1 MSRAVGERQLRGTL
15 AAAALCF
22 FALQVNFF
30 ALNLALS
37 DIAADLDTTVTSLQW
52 VLSGYMIS
60 VACTFIATGRLG
72 DILGRRLMLLIG
84 VAVFGLASLI
94 GGAAPNET
102 VLILARLLQGVG
114 AAAMFTVGIA
124 SVTNTFPRARLQAA
138 IGIVFAA
145 GGLGSA
151 LGPVLGGVLTEFTT
165 WRMVLWV
172 NVPIAVAILLLTW
185 TSVPESR
192 DETAPRRIDVAG
204 LALITGGLLLAIFGI
219 DSAQDDGWA
228 SAVVIVP
235 LAVGVLAVVAFV
247 LVEARVGHPLIDLS
261 LFRNR
266 PFVVVS
272 AAGGLASVPW
282 TATIF
287 LGALLLQDGRG
298 LSSGAAGA
306 ALLPF
311 SAAAAISGYYAGRLE
326 RFLPQWIF
334 AAALI
339 LGGAG
344 VVVLGLTSQWTPFLI
359 GLFVAGLGL
368 GLGFAYTSVG
378 TQAVVRPQRAGA
390 ASGVSMTIL
399 VTTGAIAVAVAS
411 TLLARGTGG
420 APGVSPDTGEVI
432 DALLIGVGTF
442 SIAAGVLVPFVGRVT
457 RDQMVGEFADD
468 GAAPDPLAAPERAT

>member
-1 MSRAVGERQLRGTL
+1 MSGPTGERQLRGTL

-22 FALQVNFF
+22 FALQVDFF

-37 DIAADLDTTVTSLQW
+37 DIAADLDTTVPDLQW
-52 VLSGYMIS
+52 VLSGYMTS

-72 DILGRRLMLLIG
+72 DIFGRRLVLLAG
-84 VAVFGLASLI
+84 VGTFGFASLV

-102 VLILARLLQGVG
+102 VLIVARLLQGVG

-124 SVTNTFPRARLQAA
+124 SVTNTFPRERLQAA
-138 IGIVFAA
+138 LGIVFAA
-145 GGLGSA
+145 GGVGSA
-151 LGPVLGGVLTEFTT
+151 LGPVVGGALTEVTT

-172 NVPIAVAILLLTW
+172 NVPIAIVIFVLTAM
-185 TSVPESR
+185 SVPESR
-192 DETAPRRIDVAG
+192 DETVPRRIDVAG

-219 DSAQDDGWA
+219 DSAQEHGWG
-228 SAVVIVP
+228 SALVIVP
-235 LAVGVLAVVAFV
+235 VAVGALAIVIFA
-247 LVEARVGHPLIDLS
+247 LVEARMRHPLIDLS

-272 AAGGLASVPW
+272 VAGGLASVPW
-282 TATIF
+282 TTTIF

-298 LSSGAAGA
+298 LSPAAAGA
-306 ALLPF
+306 ALLPL
-311 SAAAAISGYYAGRLE
+311 SAGAAVSGYYAGRLE

-334 AAALI
+334 AGALI

-344 VVVLGLTSQWTPFLI
+344 VVVLGLTDAWTPFLI
-359 GLFVAGLGL
+359 ALLAAGLGL
-368 GLGFAYTSVG
+368 GLGFAYASVG

-411 TLLARGTGG
+411 ALLALGTDG
-420 APGVSPDTGEVI
+420 APQSSPDTDAVI
-432 DALLIGVGTF
+432 GDLLVGIGIL
-442 SIAAGVLVPFVGRVT
+442 SIVIGALVPLFGRVR
-457 RDQMVGEFADD
+457 RDQMVGEFTTDETAS
-468 GAAPDPLAAPERAT
+468 GT